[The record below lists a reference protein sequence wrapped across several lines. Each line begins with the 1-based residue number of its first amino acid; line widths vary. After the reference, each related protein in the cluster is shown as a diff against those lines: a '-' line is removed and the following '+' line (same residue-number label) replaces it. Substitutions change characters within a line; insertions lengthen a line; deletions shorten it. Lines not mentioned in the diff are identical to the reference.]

1 MSDSPSPSSLR
12 PSRRNLLGS
21 AGVGVAGLALAGAIG
36 RVTEAQAAPTQ
47 MDLDILNFALNL
59 EYLEA
64 EFYSRAVFGTGLDPS
79 LLTGTGTFGG
89 VISTPPTPM
98 VTFVDSDLQQ
108 YATEIAADEKAHVIY
123 LRSVLGSY
131 AIAEPTIDLGTAFN
145 TLAQAAGIGSSFD
158 PFASE
163 TNFLLGSFI
172 FEDVGVT
179 AYHGAAPLITDKS
192 ILKSA
197 AGILGVEAY
206 HASEIRVLLTQMGAT
221 VPKVFY
227 NAAAISK
234 LRDTLD
240 GPGNDDQGIRIENML
255 NIVPTDHNALV
266 FARTTTQVLNI
277 VYGNT
282 TTTPGLFFPNGAN
295 GVIH

>member
-1 MSDSPSPSSLR
+1 MSDSQSPLSMR
-12 PSRRNLLGS
+12 PSRRGLLGS
-21 AGVGVAGLALAGAIG
+21 ATAGAAGLALAGVLG

-47 MDLDILNFALNL
+47 MDIDILNFALNL

-64 EFYSRAVFGTGLDPS
+64 EFYSRAVYGTGLDPS
-79 LLTGTGTFGG
+79 ITSGTGTFGG
-89 VISTPPTPM
+89 VISTPPTPK
-98 VTFVDSDLQQ
+98 VTFTDPDLLQ
-108 YATEIAADEKAHVIY
+108 YATEIAADETAHVIY
-123 LRSVLGSY
+123 LRGVLGAN

-163 TNFLLGSFI
+163 TNFLLGGFI

-179 AYHGAAPLITDKS
+179 AYHGAAPLISDKGV
-192 ILKSA
+192 LKAA

-206 HASEIRVLLTQMGAT
+206 HASEIRVLLTQKGAT
-221 VPKVFY
+221 VANVFS
-227 NAAAISK
+227 NAASISK

-240 GPGNDDQGIRIENML
+240 GPGNDDQGIRINHML
-255 NIVPTDHNALV
+255 NIVPTDANALV

-295 GVIH
+295 GNIH